1 LSSAPA
7 RPASLEAAGNPA
19 PIGSAPVDFPPADA
33 AAPALASSGLEFILI
48 EKSGSLALP
57 EPPQALPA
65 NGFLWVDVH
74 ANTGRRWAHEVGRLT
89 GVEIFEEHLLDT
101 ENPAHPSSY
110 DSTADY
116 EIIVMRALGPK
127 PAPTVP
133 PRIRIQTWPAVFLV
147 LPRCLVTIHPAGNQL
162 DSQVRERILAAS
174 RYNQRLPAQP
184 EELMLRLLSGLVDRY
199 LALRTP
205 LTAQLETWQR
215 NLLNPRRPFKDWTT
229 LLEARMEL
237 RKLQHLSEEQL
248 DAIQEWRDE
257 RLEHDEPGQ
266 GAPAALPPLN
276 QALIVRAT
284 DVVEHIHRVLQHAR
298 GQESSIDSAVQLH
311 FSATAFR
318 TAEIMR
324 VLTVL
329 TAIFMPLTLIT
340 GIFGM
345 NFQALPLADSPRGF
359 WITLAAMGL
368 IGMVMLVVFTVRRYL
383 EAPLPRRV
391 GRRKGDPPVAE
402 DPFEETRTAG

>member
-1 LSSAPA
+1 M
-7 RPASLEAAGNPA
+7 SLEYIRIERG
-19 PIGSAPVDFPPADA
+19 GSIALQEPPA
-33 AAPALASSGLEFILI
+33 
-48 EKSGSLALP
+48 ALP
-57 EPPQALPA
+57 EH
-65 NGFLWVDVH
+65 GFLWIDVH
-74 ANTGRRWAHEVGRLT
+74 ANTGRRWAEEVKRLT

-101 ENPAHPSSY
+101 ENPAHPSFY

-116 EIIVMRALGPK
+116 EMIVMRALGPK

-133 PRIRIQTWPAVFLV
+133 PRIRIHTWPAVFLV
-147 LPRCLVTIHPAGNQL
+147 LPRCLITIHPADNQL
-162 DSQVRERILAAS
+162 APQVRERILAAS
-174 RYNQRLPAQP
+174 RYNQRLPSQP

-199 LALRTP
+199 LALRQP
-205 LTAQLETWQR
+205 LTAQLESWQR

-257 RLEHDEPGQ
+257 RLEHDEPAQ
-266 GAPAALPPLN
+266 GHASALPPMN
-276 QALIVRAT
+276 DALSVRAT
-284 DVVEHIHRVLQHAR
+284 DLVEHIQRVLNHAS

-345 NFQALPLADSPRGF
+345 NFQTMPLIDSPRGF
-359 WITLAAMGL
+359 WITLAGMML
-368 IGMVMLVVFTVRRYL
+368 IGLVMLVVFTVRRYL
-383 EAPLPRRV
+383 EAPLPKRV
-391 GRRKGDPPVAE
+391 GRRKDDPPVAR

>member
-1 LSSAPA
+1 M
-7 RPASLEAAGNPA
+7 AG
-19 PIGSAPVDFPPADA
+19 SRFV
-33 AAPALASSGLEFILI
+33 SLEFIHI
-48 EKSGSLALP
+48 ERGGSVALP
-57 EPPQALPA
+57 EAPGVLLP
-65 NGFLWVDVH
+65 NGFLWIDVH
-74 ANTGRRWAHEVGRLT
+74 ANTGRQWAQEVARLT

-101 ENPAHPSSY
+101 ENPAHPSFY

-127 PAPTVP
+127 PPPTVP
-133 PRIRIQTWPAVFLV
+133 PRIRIQTWPAVFVV
-147 LPRCLVTIHPAGNQL
+147 LPRCLVTIHPPDNQL
-162 DSQVRERILAAS
+162 DPQVRERVLAAS

-199 LALRTP
+199 LALRQP
-205 LTAQLETWQR
+205 LTAQLESWQR

-266 GAPAALPPLN
+266 DQAPALPALSA
-276 QALIVRAT
+276 ALTVRAT
-284 DVVEHIHRVLQHAR
+284 DLVEHIQRVLHHAR

-329 TAIFMPLTLIT
+329 TAIFLPMTLVT

-345 NFQALPLADSPRGF
+345 NFHTMPLVETPHGF
-359 WITLAAMGL
+359 WLILAGMAL
-368 IGMVMLVVFTVRRYL
+368 IGVVMLVVFTARRYV

-391 GRRKGDPPVAE
+391 GRRKGDPPVGKDA
-402 DPFEETRTAG
+402 FEETRTTA

>member
-1 LSSAPA
+1 MS
-7 RPASLEAAGNPA
+7 
-19 PIGSAPVDFPPADA
+19 
-33 AAPALASSGLEFILI
+33 LEFIRV
-48 EKSGSLALP
+48 ERSGCIATPQPPAALP
-57 EPPQALPA
+57 EA
-65 NGFLWVDVH
+65 GFLWIDVH
-74 ANTGRRWAHEVGRLT
+74 TGTGRQWAEDARRLT

-101 ENPAHPSSY
+101 ENFAHPSFY

-116 EIIVMRALGPK
+116 EMIVMRALGPP

-133 PRIRIQTWPAVFLV
+133 ARIRIQTRPAVFFV
-147 LPRCLVTIHPAGNQL
+147 LPRCLVTIRPADNTL
-162 DSQVRERILAAS
+162 VPQVRDRILSAA
-174 RYNQRLPAQP
+174 RYNQRIPAMP

-199 LALRTP
+199 LELRQP

-257 RLEHDEPGQ
+257 RLEHNEPADGS
-266 GAPAALPPLN
+266 GSALPPINDTLS
-276 QALIVRAT
+276 VRAT
-284 DVVEHIHRVLQHAR
+284 DLVEHIQRVLTHAR
-298 GQESSIDSAVQLH
+298 GLESSIDSAVQLH

-345 NFQALPLADSPRGF
+345 NFGSMPLIHTERGF
-359 WITLAAMGL
+359 WLTLGAMGL
-368 IGMVMLVVFTVRRYL
+368 IGMVMLAVFTARRYVA
-383 EAPLPRRV
+383 APMPKRV
-391 GRRKGDPPVAE
+391 GRRKEDPPVTR
-402 DPFEETRTAG
+402 DLFDETPTVIESARR

>member
-1 LSSAPA
+1 VS
-7 RPASLEAAGNPA
+7 
-19 PIGSAPVDFPPADA
+19 
-33 AAPALASSGLEFILI
+33 LEFIRI
-48 EKSGSLALP
+48 EKGSANALP
-57 EPPQALPA
+57 EAPGALPQS
-65 NGFLWVDVH
+65 GFLWIDVH
-74 ANTGRRWAHEVGRLT
+74 ANAGRRWAQEVTRLT

-101 ENPAHPSSY
+101 ENPAHPSFY

-116 EIIVMRALGPK
+116 EIIVMRALGPE
-127 PAPTVP
+127 PPPTVP
-133 PRIRIQTWPAVFLV
+133 PRIRIQTWAAVFIV
-147 LPRCLVTIHPAGNQL
+147 LPRCLVTIHPADNQL
-162 DSQVRERILAAS
+162 DPQVRERVLAAS

-199 LALRTP
+199 LALRQP
-205 LTAQLETWQR
+205 LTAQLESWQH
-215 NLLNPRRPFKDWTT
+215 NLLNPRRPFKDWNT

-266 GAPAALPPLN
+266 GQAPALPALSA
-276 QALIVRAT
+276 ALIVRAT
-284 DVVEHIHRVLQHAR
+284 DLVEHIQRVLHHAR

-329 TAIFMPLTLIT
+329 TAIFLPLTLVT

-345 NFQALPLADSPRGF
+345 NFHAMPLADEPHGF
-359 WITLAAMGL
+359 WIILATMAL
-368 IGMVMLVVFTVRRYL
+368 IGAVMLVVFTARRYV

-391 GRRKGDPPVAE
+391 GRRKGDPPVE
-402 DPFEETRTAG
+402 KNSIIKKCSAGGDRK